1 MEETINLKEVLG
13 VLKKRLIM
21 IIALVVLSALTSAA
35 ISFYYLTPVYEAS
48 TQILVHQS
56 NEDTVL
62 DGNQVQTDLDLIN
75 TYNVI
80 IKSPLILNQVIES
93 MKLDLTAQELNSQI
107 EVANAEE
114 SQVVEIFVVDDN
126 RNKAIA
132 IADNIVKVFQNEI
145 NEIMNVN
152 NVSVLSSAK
161 ESTSLNPIS
170 PNPVMNIGIALVLGL
185 ALSVALSFFL
195 EYMDSS
201 IKTDKEVEEILG
213 VPTLGIISYTSPKKL
228 MQTQN
233 KVSKNKVGGK
243 TIESQN

>member
-201 IKTDKEVEEILG
+201 IKTDKEIEEILG